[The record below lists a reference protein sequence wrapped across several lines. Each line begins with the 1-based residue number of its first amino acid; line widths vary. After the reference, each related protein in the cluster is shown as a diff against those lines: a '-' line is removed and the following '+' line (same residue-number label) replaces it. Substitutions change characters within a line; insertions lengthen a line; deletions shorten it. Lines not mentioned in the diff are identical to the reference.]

1 MKFHYDKQVDAFSLH
16 FNDGEYAE
24 SDEVKDGIIFDYD
37 RDGKIM
43 GIEILNASRSFAA
56 PFAKDIVKNKISA
69 NLAID
74 SV

>member
-1 MKFHYDKQVDAFSLH
+1 MKFHYDKQVDAFSLR

-24 SDEVKDGIIFDYD
+24 SDEVKEGVIFDYD

-56 PFAKDIVKNKISA
+56 PFARDIAEDRLSA
-69 NLAID
+69 HLAID
-74 SV
+74 PA